1 MAPSAGSAQPP
12 VLLGQLA
19 RLRALVVDVVFVGGG
34 VYVSYGSLFAV
45 SVLVNRTLG
54 TAELGRYGVALAVGQ
69 LAVQS
74 VTGGFSALLKR
85 DVSVAP
91 GRAADLVGPYLVLK
105 GSAAGAIYGLVMAVA
120 LAGSALGLVSPS
132 LLWPLALVV
141 AAVGAEAVGQTF
153 SETMQAAGRNGVY
166 SAVLCAGAVVLLG
179 LVGGALWAGLG
190 ALAVYAA
197 LLASRAATAAGAFA
211 VFRRVAG
218 PVAVRVQPE
227 RMRAVLSESWPLVVN
242 GLVFAATARAGT
254 LVLAR
259 FEGPVPVGVF
269 TFASSVVAGVNMVG
283 LSVGIV
289 LFPVLCREFEAG
301 GQRLRRLLYGSTAA
315 LAAVGLCAVGALRVV
330 EPLVLAVFGSL
341 PATALPVLRLLALGL
356 VPTFGSV
363 ASGYLFLA
371 IGRQR
376 EGMYFSFVQAAV
388 TLATLAVL
396 TARFGISGTAAALV
410 VSQTLMLVVALVW
423 LDGRHLAR
431 LAR

>member
-1 MAPSAGSAQPP
+1 MTPP
-12 VLLGQLA
+12 GQSA
-19 RLRALVVDVVFVGGG
+19 RLRALVVDVFFVGGG
-34 VYVSYGSLFAV
+34 VYISYGSLFAV
-45 SVLVNRTLG
+45 SVLVNRVLG

-91 GRAADLVGPYLVLK
+91 GRVGELASVYLVLK
-105 GSAAGAIYGLVMAVA
+105 GITAGVIYALVVAGA
-120 LAGSALGLVSPS
+120 LAGSALGLVSPD
-132 LLWPLALVV
+132 LLIPLALVV
-141 AAVGAEAVGQTF
+141 AAVGAEAIGQTF
-153 SETMQAAGRNGVY
+153 SEALQASGRNGVY
-166 SAVLCAGAVVLLG
+166 SGILAVGAVALLG

-197 LLASRAATAAGAFA
+197 LLVSRASTAAGAFA
-211 VFRRVAG
+211 VFRQAAG
-218 PVAVRVQPE
+218 GVTLRVQPE
-227 RMRAVLSESWPLVVN
+227 RMRRVLAESWPLIVN

-259 FEGPVPVGVF
+259 FEGAVSVGVF

-289 LFPVLCREFEAG
+289 LFPILCQEFEG
-301 GQRLRRLLYGSTAA
+301 GGGRLRRMLYGSTAG
-315 LAAVGLCAVGALRVV
+315 LAVVGLCAIGALRVV
-330 EPLVLAVFGSL
+330 EPLLLVIFGDL
-341 PATALPVLRLLALGL
+341 PANALPVLRLLALGL

-363 ASGYLFLA
+363 AAGYLFLA
-371 IGRQR
+371 IGKQR
-376 EGMYFSFVQAAV
+376 EGMYFSFVQATV
-388 TLATLAVL
+388 TLATLVGL
-396 TARFGISGTAAALV
+396 TARFGLSGTAAALV
-410 VSQTLMLVVALVW
+410 VSQSLMLIVALIW